1 MQYANVKFGPISVGF
16 DFYLIISKDSSKQME
31 EKMNKKIEYFVRTMC
46 LADNDEVNEVCA
58 KAGMLISN
66 YSNITMMKI
75 DPNCLQVAEDV
86 NTGK

>member
-1 MQYANVKFGPISVGF
+1 MQYANVKFGPVSVGF
-16 DFYLIISKDSSKQME
+16 DFYLIISKNSSEQTE

-46 LADNDEVNEVCA
+46 LADNDEVNEVCV
-58 KAGMLISN
+58 KAGMFNSN
-66 YSNITMMKI
+66 YSNITTMKI